1 MRNAKLWSVL
11 LAAVLLCACVVGM
24 LGTGASASD
33 SRIPVATDT
42 YVVGTDGD
50 TIRACLEKAAEE
62 TWGATDVLEIQ
73 FSGEDSSMYA
83 SPNPENGIS
92 GYTLFEVATIFRED
106 NTKLPIVI
114 RGMDEDKAALLKGGS
129 NGYNGTN
136 DYYFTNLTING
147 GKSGASVSFYAGSGK
162 MVFENT
168 QHNNTGY
175 TYYYGDCQAT
185 DAFIGWDETKL
196 AANVNEDGLLETG
209 IVFGN
214 GCTGLNPGTLPSGY
228 DDMHFAAVGFNG
240 DATVNPEIY
249 ALRRA
254 KANVTA
260 PLTEDEVETVKEAAT
275 TATFKN
281 ANILSAED
289 CIVKPWDLS
298 ASLVIDLGTVAT
310 VSSTTA
316 DIQYSGARKGVS
328 PVREATIEVI
338 SGGVHYLAADG
349 HNASWNETTV
359 GDTRVIVRGGRLGG
373 YGDVGI
379 RLTNLGMHVGNLT
392 FEIHEDDPNVPTY
405 TPWIQTVANSSKATT
420 RIFGDYYFLMTGGT
434 IGKAVTSTANGYY
447 GAPQSTGTVVN
458 EIRGG
463 QIWQFSSVRF
473 GGEFVENTP
482 ISTVLPG
489 TGETLTAKVAVHN
502 IISGGTFGGVDAD
515 GVVVANTGYFV
526 GSRDGG
532 DENVPPSVC
541 SEITGGTFYCFA
553 GGNRTYSNNFDAHIY
568 NFISGTT
575 EKYPTFLKDFHGACS
590 YRTTRE
596 VTNVIKGYP
605 VFRDTDGTTRNIFGG
620 TTQGTVLKINNY
632 LSGMPVFN
640 DFYGGCSGKAITDS
654 ANNNALV
661 KDLYNVIALD
671 ASETAIGNYVWGG
684 NGYYA
689 FNGVDGATADA
700 GNSKNEVYGSLVTDI
715 YSGTF
720 GTFRAESSIGTDKC
734 DIVCNVYGGTWNGN
748 FMAVNRTY
756 GKTNNTVKD
765 YTVYTNIYD
774 GTFKTNLYMGG
785 QNTRN
790 QPIVNNVYGGNFSTS
805 YNGGNSNA
813 KNYGYYGG
821 GEGWSLSVE
830 NNIYGGTFSGRF
842 FGAGKRGANSVVNN
856 LYGGTYGP
864 WHDFMGASSAE
875 AGCTMEI
882 TNNFYGGDSAA
893 NWIYGGNMEGS
904 CGTIT
909 NTFYSG
915 KDNPCRDPENE
926 LYKYYDAATMLEG
939 GFKFRDQVICGGG
952 YTETLYTSNTCEGI
966 TNLIKGGCFTKEG
979 GSTTY
984 ITIHGGMRWGI
995 INGDVQNDVITGK
1008 YYRIYGGSDY
1018 GVINGTITNN
1028 YGKVLEEGEEAPE
1041 LTFYN
1046 NVGSSTSIGYV
1057 YGGGYDNVNFP
1068 SKISAAL
1075 AVEEASRT
1083 AIQKMYAS
1091 LAEGLEEGET
1101 YNCTTG
1107 DIVTNIYY
1115 GSFRQFYG
1123 GSYGLT
1129 TAGVTSNIASI
1140 TNNIYGGTFTDTKVG
1155 SSTNH
1160 AYYGGCGRNANIIGG
1175 ITNNVYGGVFNTNFY
1190 GGTPG
1195 SGTVVC
1201 PTIKNNFYGGEGCS
1215 TNKTFYLGNG
1225 APTYTGTVH
1234 SIFYAADD
1242 NYPGFNAKKTYVY
1255 GGCSNTHNNTTAEYA
1270 VINEIRGGTFVGFWG
1285 IGGGSSTNA
1294 NVNVKT
1300 VISGGVFNGYDN
1312 NSLKNSVAGATRNG
1326 AMNGNVLLEISGGVF
1341 NGAVVGGVIYGADAS
1356 AADTINGNVTV
1367 AITGGEFNSNIFA
1380 VTKPGSN
1387 VSMAE
1392 GKTAAVYVTQTAGKT
1407 LKLGGEAHIDTFTA
1421 NGDEIAIA
1429 VDTDLVIDDLT
1440 GALNLKQTEGWEAH
1454 DYLSIPAGSS
1464 YSITESPAIYG
1475 SYVADDTILVKGFG
1489 TTVAGATLRLS
1500 DRVGVRILLNKDEI
1514 DSLGDAFSYKVE
1526 MGETVLAEGT
1536 KADLVDYQGYYS
1548 FVIEGI
1554 GLNKFNEKLVLSSPF
1569 IAEDLEYSIADLAVL
1584 AQTAWAENA
1593 KWKAYADAVIELN
1606 NVYNLGAENTLT
1618 PAEVTTTCTGAKG
1631 EADDVASANVSLLM
1645 SDAAGLRL
1653 VVTLNNAPTGAKVLV
1668 NGDELT
1674 AEHFTVD
1681 GNVITT
1687 EVFFAHEYLAETFV
1701 ISVQSDAGV
1710 HMTYTASIEALA
1722 NELASDDT
1730 NENKD
1735 NATAFLC
1742 YIQKAVAC
1750 K

>member
-11 LAAVLLCACVVGM
+11 LAAVLLCACVVGV
-24 LGTGASASD
+24 LFTGASASD
-33 SRIPVATDT
+33 SRIPTATTT

-50 TIRACLEKAAEE
+50 TIRACLENAAEE

-83 SPNPENGIS
+83 KPDPENGIS
-92 GYTLFEVATIFRED
+92 GYTLFEVATIFRAD

-114 RGMDEDKAALLKGGS
+114 RGMDEEKAALLKGGS

-136 DYYFTNLTING
+136 DYYFTNLTIDG
-147 GKSGASVSFYAGSGK
+147 GKDASSVTFYAGSGK

-168 QHNNTGY
+168 QHDNTAY

-214 GCTGLNPGTLPSGY
+214 GCTGLNPGSLPTKY
-228 DDMHFAAVGFNG
+228 NDMHFAAVGYNG
-240 DATVNPEIY
+240 DATVNSEIY

-254 KANVTA
+254 KADVTA

-310 VSSTTA
+310 ASSTTA

-349 HNASWNETTV
+349 HNSSWNETTV
-359 GDTRVIVRGGRLGG
+359 GDTYVIIRGGRLGG

-379 RLTNLGMHVGNLT
+379 RLTNLYMHVGNLT

-405 TPWIQTVANSSKATT
+405 TPWIQTVANSSTATT
-420 RIFGDYYFLMTGGT
+420 RIFGDYYFLVTGGT
-434 IGKAVTSTANGYY
+434 LGKAVSSTANGYY
-447 GAPQSTGTVVN
+447 GAPPATGTVIN
-458 EIRGG
+458 EVRGG
-463 QIWQFSSVRF
+463 QIWQFSSVRY

-489 TGETLTAKVAVHN
+489 TGDELVAKVAVRN
-502 IISGGTFGGVDAD
+502 IISGGTFGGVNAD
-515 GVVVANTGYFV
+515 GVVVDNTGYFV

-532 DENVPPSVC
+532 DANVPPSVC
-541 SEITGGTFYCFA
+541 SEITGGTFYRFA

-640 DFYGGCSGKAITDS
+640 DFYGGCSGKAATTD
-654 ANNNALV
+654 AYNNALV

-671 ASETAIGNYVWGG
+671 ASDTAIGNYVWGG

-689 FNGVDGATADA
+689 FKNVDGASDDA
-700 GNSKNEVYGSLVTDI
+700 GNSRNEVYGSLVTDI

-720 GTFRAESSIGTDKC
+720 GTFRAESSVGTDKC

-748 FMAVNRTY
+748 FMAVNRNY
-756 GKTNNTVKD
+756 GKTSGAVKD

-790 QPIVNNVYGGNFSTS
+790 QPIVNNIYGGKFSTS
-805 YNGGNSNA
+805 YNVNNNTA
-813 KNYGYYGG
+813 KYYGYFGG

-875 AGCTMEI
+875 DGCTMEI

-915 KDNPCRDPENE
+915 KDNPCRDPENA
-926 LYKYYDAATMLEG
+926 LYEYYDAATMLEG

-952 YTETLYTSNTCEGI
+952 YTEGLYTSNTCEGI

-984 ITIHGGMRWGI
+984 ITIHCGMRWGI
-995 INGDVQNDVITGK
+995 INGDVVNNVITGK

-1018 GVINGTITNN
+1018 GVINGDIINT
-1028 YGKVLEEGEEAPE
+1028 YGKELAEGEEAPE
-1041 LTFYN
+1041 LTFYHN
-1046 NVGSSTSIGYV
+1046 GSSIGYI
-1057 YGGGYDNVNFP
+1057 YGGGMDNVDFP
-1068 SKISAAL
+1068 SKLEAAL
-1075 AVEEASRT
+1075 AVEESKRT
-1083 AIQKMYAS
+1083 ATQKMYVS

-1107 DIVTNIYY
+1107 NITTTFYY
-1115 GSFRQFYG
+1115 GNFRQFYG

-1129 TAGVTSNIASI
+1129 TEGVTSNIASI
-1140 TNNIYGGTFTDTKVG
+1140 TNNVYGGTFTDTKVG
-1155 SSTNH
+1155 STTHH

-1175 ITNNVYGGVFNTNFY
+1175 ITNNIYGGKFETNYY

-1195 SGTVVC
+1195 SGVVTC
-1201 PTIKNNFYGGEGCS
+1201 PTVTNNIYGGEGVS
-1215 TNKTFYLGNG
+1215 SGNKQFYMGNG
-1225 APTYTGTVH
+1225 GATCNGVVKST
-1234 SIFYAADD
+1234 FYAAGEFG
-1242 NYPGFNAKKTYVY
+1242 PGFNAKLSYVY
-1255 GGCSNTHNNTTAEYA
+1255 GGSAGTHNDTEAEFEVETAIY
-1270 VINEIRGGTFVGFWG
+1270 GGTFTGFWG
-1285 IGGGSSTNA
+1285 VGGGSSTKMNGD
-1294 NVNVKT
+1294 VKT
-1300 VISGGVFNGYDN
+1300 TVYGGTFNGYDGA
-1312 NSLKNSVAGATRNG
+1312 SLRNAIAGATRNG
-1326 AMNGNVLLEISGGVF
+1326 TMNGNVVVEILGGEL
-1341 NGAVVGGVIYGADAS
+1341 NGNIVGGVNYGADDS
-1356 AADTINGNVTV
+1356 AADVLTGNVTLIIKGGKIDGNIYGV
-1367 AITGGEFNSNIFA
+1367 AKGVQN
-1380 VTKPGSN
+1380 VTL
-1387 VSMAE
+1387 AE
-1392 GKTAAVYVTQTAGKT
+1392 GKTCTVI
-1407 LKLGGEAHIDTFTA
+1407 GEQVQGAPLALLRNGTFDSFTA
-1421 NGDEIAIA
+1421 NGETIEIGEL
-1429 VDTDLVIDDLT
+1429 TDIEIKALT
-1440 GALNLKQTEGWEAH
+1440 GEISVHQTQGWQAH
-1454 DYLSIPAGSS
+1454 DYLKIPAGSQ
-1464 YSITESPAIYG
+1464 YVIVDDARYGAFTE
-1475 SYVADDTILVKGFG
+1475 DDTILISGAAVLPN
-1489 TTVAGATLRLS
+1489 GATLRLG
-1500 DRVGVRILLNKDEI
+1500 DRIGVRIVFNADDV
-1514 DSLGDAFSYKVE
+1514 DSYGDAFTYSVT
-1526 MGETVLAEGT
+1526 MGDDTVATGGYDEI
-1536 KADLVDYQGYYS
+1536 KANDYS
-1548 FVIEGI
+1548 IVFDGI
-1554 GLNKFNEKLVLSSPF
+1554 GLAKFGEDFTVTSPVLNTIETSIVKL
-1569 IAEDLEYSIADLAVL
+1569 AEM
-1584 AQTAWAENA
+1584 AQTAWAEDA
-1593 KWKAYADAVIELN
+1593 KWKAYADSILEFH
-1606 NVYNLGAENTLT
+1606 NVYNLNAENTMT
-1618 PAEVTTTCTGAKG
+1618 PAAVATAPEAVKG
-1631 EADDVASANVSLLM
+1631 ELGDAITSASATVLM
-1645 SDAAGLRL
+1645 SDAAGIRL
-1653 VVTLNNAPTGAKVLV
+1653 TVGLSEIPTDAKFVVGDHEVVAVVTD
-1668 NGDELT
+1668 NGIT
-1674 AEHFTVD
+1674 AD
-1681 GNVITT
+1681 I
-1687 EVFFAHEYLAETFV
+1687 FFAHEALADIFQ
-1701 ISVQSDAGV
+1701 ISVQDAEGQV
-1710 HMTYTASIEALA
+1710 YMTYTASIENLTAQLA
-1722 NELASDDT
+1722 GDEA

-1735 NATAFLC
+1735 NATAFLV